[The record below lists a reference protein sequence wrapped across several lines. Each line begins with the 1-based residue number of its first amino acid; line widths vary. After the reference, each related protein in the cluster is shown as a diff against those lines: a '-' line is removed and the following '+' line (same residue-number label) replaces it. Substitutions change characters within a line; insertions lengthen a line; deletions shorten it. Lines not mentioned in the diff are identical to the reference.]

1 MFSSE
6 FQVICAGY
14 EDEMD
19 AFFESNPGFKLEAR
33 SSFCWVLLFC
43 LVFPLRFAVLF
54 ALFFG
59 KVFCCFGLVFWVCGA
74 VRVEEFVHVL
84 YRRLRS

>member
-1 MFSSE
+1 MPSSTA
-6 FQVICAGY
+6 ILGSSSKLGALSAG
-14 EDEMD
+14 
-19 AFFESNPGFKLEAR
+19 
-33 SSFCWVLLFC
+33 FCCSVWCFR
-43 LVFPLRFAVLF
+43 LRFGVLF

-74 VRVEEFVHVL
+74 EGVEEFVHVL